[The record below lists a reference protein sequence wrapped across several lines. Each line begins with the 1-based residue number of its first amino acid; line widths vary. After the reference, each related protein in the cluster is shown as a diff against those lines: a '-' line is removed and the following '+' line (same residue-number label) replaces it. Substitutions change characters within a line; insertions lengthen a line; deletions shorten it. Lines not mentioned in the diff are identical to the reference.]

1 MTYLGPK
8 IRQMV
13 QEEIKLKE
21 PIPCLVVTVRPCMK
35 CVAINKKEFQKINQK
50 VDTIKMFLKTLEKTP

>member
-1 MTYLGPK
+1 
-8 IRQMV
+8 MV

-21 PIPCLVVTVRPCMK
+21 PTPCLVVTVQPCMK
-35 CVAINKKEFQKINQK
+35 WVAINKKEFQKINQK